1 MTAALTRLW
10 WRLEDVLP
18 QAEHAMACPTQ
29 ARTVAQ
35 SLALAPHGPALTWT
49 SNGGLDL
56 LTSNGMPGWHHP
68 DGAAH
73 HAEASTWR
81 YRTGR
86 YGTAWRDTYNTAHL
100 PLLTASSGRRDVID
114 VLRVARHTGHHWV
127 TVDIDPGDAHLIP
140 AHRVAVATHRDQLVP
155 AGTRWKHGT
164 VICPVVGGNA
174 YRARIAA
181 DYRADTGAVLA
192 RFDRA
197 TTEQMIN
204 DLDRLHHHPAVMPGE
219 YPLMRMDGDQ
229 VAILEEDEH
238 GDTVTYREVDRIPPD
253 TNGLYPLGAYRWPWQ
268 TTEQARVGR
277 RAVAATHRWWQ
288 RLVHADRAGR

>member
-1 MTAALTRLW
+1 MTIALTRLW
-10 WRLEDVLP
+10 WRLEDVVPL
-18 QAEHAMACPTQ
+18 AEHAMACPTQ
-29 ARTVAQ
+29 ARTTTQ
-35 SLALAPHGPALTWT
+35 SRALAPDGPALTWT

-56 LTSNGMPGWHHP
+56 LTSNGLPSWHHP
-68 DGAAH
+68 NGAAH

-81 YRTGR
+81 HRTGG

-100 PLLTASSGRRDVID
+100 PLLSASGRRDVID
-114 VLRVARHTGHHWV
+114 VLRAAQHTGHHWV

-155 AGTRWKHGT
+155 AGACWKRGT
-164 VICPVVGGNA
+164 VTSPVVGGNA
-174 YRARIAA
+174 YRAWVAA
-181 DYRADTGAVLA
+181 DYRADSGATLA

-197 TTEQMIN
+197 TTRRMIN

-219 YPLMRMDGDQ
+219 YPLLRMDGDQ

-253 TNGLYPLGAYRWPWQ
+253 TAGLYPLGAYLWPWQ
-268 TTEQARVGR
+268 TTVQARVSR
-277 RAVAATHRWWQ
+277 RAMAAAHRWWR
-288 RLVHADRAGR
+288 RLCTPTGQGR